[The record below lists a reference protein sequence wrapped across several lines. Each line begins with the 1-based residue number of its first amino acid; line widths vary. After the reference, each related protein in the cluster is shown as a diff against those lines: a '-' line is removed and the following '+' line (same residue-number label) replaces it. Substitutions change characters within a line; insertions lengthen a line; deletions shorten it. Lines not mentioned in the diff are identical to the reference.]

1 MLQFG
6 DLVIS
11 LWQLFGLVFATYI
24 LIVWSKIIYNFT
36 TLLVTIV
43 TDTLKMILVT
53 RSVMKDANLKG
64 SAIKIVIKS
73 WKFKTIIVR
82 GLSGVARYRF
92 NPKPTAKR
100 VHKILKTLI
109 KAESNIHKANSKAMF
124 EDRLNHLMNEIKADL
139 DKRKAER
146 DNNLAQTHVR
156 TIVISSKQGLSYV
169 LDCVN
174 KYLLDHDLSRLNH
187 NLQYCIGFSKK
198 SAGEISIINGNVNMD
213 NSIVLITSDSG
224 EPQSIIIMLDPEFDI
239 TPLVDADHPYWAK
252 IKDNIPDDKSEET
265 LVDDSISDGS
275 RV

>member
-6 DLVIS
+6 ESVITFWEILSLV
-11 LWQLFGLVFATYI
+11 LLTYI
-24 LIVWSKIIYNFT
+24 AF
-36 TLLVTIV
+36 
-43 TDTLKMILVT
+43 ILVKLFVRISFLALDIALKT
-53 RSVMKDANLKG
+53 MRMIFVTKSVMKDTNLKG
-64 SAIKIVIKS
+64 SAIKIVIKN
-73 WKFKTIIVR
+73 WKFKTMIVR
-82 GLSGVARYRF
+82 GLSGTIYYSF
-92 NPKPTAKR
+92 NSKPTAKR
-100 VHKILKTLI
+100 IHKTLEKLI
-109 KAESNIHKANSKAMF
+109 DAELNTHNDSKVMY
-124 EDRLNHLMNEIKADL
+124 EDRLKHLMNEIKADL

-252 IKDNIPDDKSEET
+252 IKDNIPEDKSEET